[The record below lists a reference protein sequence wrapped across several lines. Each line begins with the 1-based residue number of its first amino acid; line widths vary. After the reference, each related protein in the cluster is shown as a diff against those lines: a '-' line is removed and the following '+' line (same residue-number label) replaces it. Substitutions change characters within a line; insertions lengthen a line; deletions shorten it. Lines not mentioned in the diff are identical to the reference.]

1 MAPHFASSSSSISE
15 SSSSHMDATA
25 TADTD
30 AAGAAG
36 QAPAK
41 SPTASSA
48 STTSSST
55 HRNRQSVMTK
65 PVPNRTHSMPQ
76 VFRSFSKGSEH
87 SSSRSSLVPGG
98 ARSATRQNDPQWL
111 TTQVM
116 DRGLFRKFEEV
127 SEELARLNRLSSQ
140 LGTPP
145 IGNNPEIEQVQG
157 ELRRMQRS
165 SSMVLRSQKELQE
178 KIERQERNSFR
189 RFFTFNRDQK
199 IEKLKLKLCEKM
211 SESLQID
218 AEVQH
223 LERKSDSLLTDWR
236 ASVYSSSNQADEAN
250 LAEKMVELE
259 REKQDILR
267 CLFSSLNMPDPSATQ
282 LQSRI
287 AMCTSEIK
295 ACESVKKQVEKI
307 TSLYRNALQLLRA
320 ALATVVSDDYT
331 GSVREFANG
340 PFPFTIEAG
349 QLIEASRN
357 FVQPEAR
364 RRYRD
369 FTPELVNV
377 HPPKFPQAIA
387 DFARRSRTHYD
398 PNSALAI
405 DASRRLEAG
414 ENVIVL
420 THRIVIQ
427 KLEVLEQW
435 SKTVE
440 ADQDRAV
447 KEQRRLEVKLQQR
460 MALLARSVS
469 V

>member
-1 MAPHFASSSSSISE
+1 
-15 SSSSHMDATA
+15 
-25 TADTD
+25 
-30 AAGAAG
+30 
-36 QAPAK
+36 
-41 SPTASSA
+41 
-48 STTSSST
+48 
-55 HRNRQSVMTK
+55 
-65 PVPNRTHSMPQ
+65 
-76 VFRSFSKGSEH
+76 
-87 SSSRSSLVPGG
+87 
-98 ARSATRQNDPQWL
+98 
-111 TTQVM
+111 M

-140 LGTPP
+140 LETPP

-165 SSMVLRSQKELQE
+165 SSMVLQSQKELQE

-236 ASVYSSSNQADEAN
+236 SSVYSSRNQADEAN

-267 CLFSSLNMPDPSATQ
+267 CLFSSLSIPDPSVTQ

-287 AMCTSEIK
+287 AMCTSEVK

-369 FTPELVNV
+369 FSPELVDV

-387 DFARRSRTHYD
+387 DFARRARTHYD

-447 KEQRRLEVKLQQR
+447 KEQRRLEIKLQQR
-460 MALLARSVS
+460 MAVLARSVS